1 MKKKNILIAFVA
13 AVSLV
18 TVSCTEK
25 KLSPDSVISAPSVEK
40 NAFDLWLDYNFL
52 KPYNIEFRYRYDL
65 NESDMYRMTIPA
77 DYDASIMYAHL
88 VQYLCIDTYNEV
100 AGVDFTKAYFPKMFF
115 LIGEWEYD
123 NNGNFIL
130 GTAEGGKKIMLS
142 GVNLLPGKF
151 ASFSGSGLKK
161 ELSEDYIKTIHHEF
175 THILNQIKGYSESF
189 KEITASTYQAD
200 SWSES
205 DSKYRQRGYITK
217 YAQKEDREDFAELLS
232 EYITHD
238 EDWWQKEL
246 TKAGD
251 EGKSLILAKF
261 IIVRDYMSSS
271 WGIDVD
277 ELRDVVNRRFD
288 DVVDGRVNL
297 TDLSI

>member
-52 KPYNIEFRYRYDL
+52 KPYNIDFHYRYDL
-65 NESDMYRMTIPA
+65 NESDMTEMTIPA
-77 DYDASIMYAHL
+77 DYDASIIYAHL
-88 VQYLCIDTYNEV
+88 VQYLCVDTYNEV

-123 NNGNFIL
+123 NNGNIKL

-151 ASFSGSGLKK
+151 AQYSGNSLR
-161 ELSEDYIKTIHHEF
+161 EQLSNYYIKTIHHEF
-175 THILNQIKGYSESF
+175 THILNQTKGYPESF
-189 KEITASTYQAD
+189 KEITPAAYMAD
-200 SWSES
+200 SWSDS
-205 DSKYRQRGYITK
+205 DSKYRQRGFISK
-217 YAQKEDREDFAELLS
+217 YSQKEDREDFAELLS
-232 EYITHD
+232 EYITHN
-238 EDWWQKEL
+238 ETWWQGQL
-246 TKAGD
+246 SSAGS
-251 EGKSLILAKF
+251 EGQKLILAKF
-261 IIVRDYMSSS
+261 SIVRSYMSSS

-288 DVVDGRVNL
+288 DVVDGRVDL

>member
-1 MKKKNILIAFVA
+1 
-13 AVSLV
+13 
-18 TVSCTEK
+18 
-25 KLSPDSVISAPSVEK
+25 
-40 NAFDLWLDYNFL
+40 Y
-52 KPYNIEFRYRYDL
+52 
-65 NESDMYRMTIPA
+65 
-77 DYDASIMYAHL
+77 
-88 VQYLCIDTYNEV
+88 
-100 AGVDFTKAYFPKMFF
+100 
-115 LIGEWEYD
+115 
-123 NNGNFIL
+123 
-130 GTAEGGKKIMLS
+130 
-142 GVNLLPGKF
+142 
-151 ASFSGSGLKK
+151 SGSALK
-161 ELSEDYIKTIHHEF
+161 EQLSTYYIKTIHHEF

-238 EDWWQKEL
+238 EAWWQNEL
-246 TKAGD
+246 SKAGD

-288 DVVDGRVNL
+288 DVVEGRVNL